1 MIKTLQNY
9 RILSQIGEGGMG
21 IVYLGEHISLKRKVA
36 IKALHP
42 NFSGNNTIRQRF
54 INEGITLSN
63 LNHPNIVILYDFI
76 EQSDGLYLVMEYVE
90 GNTLD
95 NLLETRK
102 EPVKEEE
109 FIPIFKKILNAFQYA
124 HSRGIIH
131 RDIKPSNILL
141 NQYLEPK
148 ILDFG
153 IAKIVESNV
162 KITST
167 GMRLGSILYM
177 SPEQVLGKEIDIRT
191 DIYSLGIT
199 LFEVLTGRTPYDV
212 TTNSEYEIQTKIVM
226 EDLKPAKLFNPL
238 LSERINLII
247 HKATAKEPT
256 ARFQNCEEFMRAL
269 DGEEITLQRGDIQ
282 KTQIQ
287 GVPVGISRPGVPPVG
302 IPVKKGINPAIII
315 ISVVSFMVIVTLA
328 VLIFLKA
335 KDKKESSSKKN
346 DTTINYFLGNS
357 VVRRKIFN
365 GSPRK
370 YLIINVNENEV
381 TSISAALGIL
391 KEYGGKFIYLNHTG
405 SRNIRFNL
413 NGKFFE
419 FDPNRIFTLAG
430 IKKTLNNLGNYS
442 SEAEQVVNEFAKF
455 IIKEI
460 TKDSLYVIAVHN
472 NSDDSYSADSYN
484 GSYKQDAKKIN
495 INKSEDPDDFFFVV
509 RESDFEYLKLKGYNV
524 ILQDNENVRDDGS
537 LSVYCGKNNIPYI
550 NVETQEGKYKK
561 QFQMIEEVINCL
573 NSNK

>member
-335 KDKKESSSKKN
+335 KDKKESSSENFYLKDYTPIETPK
-346 DTTINYFLGNS
+346 DPPTTPKVDKDSPEGRIRTWIEALGSQDFYTAWEITGGSRWGPYSKFSSTRAYGGINYT
-357 VVRRKIFN
+357 KIYDVYTISNN
-365 GSPRK
+365 GYEATVYADYDSYDP
-370 YLIINVNENEV
+370 VNKDGRYKQYFYMV
-381 TSISAALGIL
+381 
-391 KEYGGKFIYLNHTG
+391 K
-405 SRNIRFNL
+405 RN
-413 NGKFFE
+413 GQWE
-419 FDPNRIFTLAG
+419 
-430 IKKTLNNLGNYS
+430 IKKISN
-442 SEAEQVVNEFAKF
+442 SE
-455 IIKEI
+455 II
-460 TKDSLYVIAVHN
+460 Y
-472 NSDDSYSADSYN
+472 Y
-484 GSYKQDAKKIN
+484 
-495 INKSEDPDDFFFVV
+495 
-509 RESDFEYLKLKGYNV
+509 R
-524 ILQDNENVRDDGS
+524 R
-537 LSVYCGKNNIPYI
+537 
-550 NVETQEGKYKK
+550 
-561 QFQMIEEVINCL
+561 
-573 NSNK
+573 